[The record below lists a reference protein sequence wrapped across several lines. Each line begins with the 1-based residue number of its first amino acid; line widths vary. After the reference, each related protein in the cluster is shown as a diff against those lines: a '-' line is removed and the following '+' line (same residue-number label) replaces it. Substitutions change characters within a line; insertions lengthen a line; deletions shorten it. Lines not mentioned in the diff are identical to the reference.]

1 MNLPKGSLLLGDRAY
16 TNYSFEQ
23 ILKATKGVQLL
34 AKRKSNHKQQHT
46 SEEENLIKKY
56 RNRIETVFSSIT
68 SRMPRQIKAKTEQ
81 GFCLK
86 VLFLVLAYMMS
97 LYFRFS

>member
-1 MNLPKGSLLLGDRAY
+1 MPSRVSVL
-16 TNYSFEQ
+16 F
-23 ILKATKGVQLL
+23 LKKKYEERYAR
-34 AKRKSNHKQQHT
+34 RKSCY
-46 SEEENLIKKY
+46 LLY
-56 RNRIETVFSSIT
+56 
-68 SRMPRQIKAKTEQ
+68 RMPRQIKAKTEQ

>member
-1 MNLPKGSLLLGDRAY
+1 MQNVITRSDDIFDYLCPLY
-16 TNYSFEQ
+16 
-23 ILKATKGVQLL
+23 
-34 AKRKSNHKQQHT
+34 T

>member
-1 MNLPKGSLLLGDRAY
+1 MN
-16 TNYSFEQ
+16 Q
-23 ILKATKGVQLL
+23 
-34 AKRKSNHKQQHT
+34 
-46 SEEENLIKKY
+46 NLIKKY

-97 LYFRFS
+97 LYFRLS